1 MIDSTIVFVGDWI
14 RLGDEWHRVL
24 DINGQDQCQILHP
37 SHGVQWIYA
46 DNQHIDQVLS
56 NNEMKDRLQPT
67 S

>member
-1 MIDSTIVFVGDWI
+1 MIDNTIVFAGDWI
-14 RLGDEWHRVL
+14 RLKNEWHQVL
-24 DINGQDQCQILHP
+24 DINCDQCQILHP
-37 SHGVQWIYA
+37 SRGVQWIYA